1 MVKKVRKS
9 FQVFILYNL
18 YTLECNESYMQLYNP
33 DPIDY
38 IIAMSNNREV
48 G

>member
-1 MVKKVRKS
+1 MVSKVRKS
-9 FQVFILYNL
+9 FQVFIMYNL
-18 YTLECNESYMQLYNP
+18 YTHERNDSYIQLYNA

>member
-1 MVKKVRKS
+1 MVNKVRKS
-9 FQVFILYNL
+9 FQVIIMYNL
-18 YTLECNESYMQLYNP
+18 YTYECDENYMQLYNA

-38 IIAMSNNREV
+38 IIAMSNNRGV